1 MKLQWIKKILSDYA
15 NKQNSVRGLGEKKK
29 REKERACG
37 KTVQGKRLQ
46 ARSRQEDTAQ
56 LLF

>member
-29 REKERACG
+29 ERERKSLWKNSTREKIA
-37 KTVQGKRLQ
+37 
-46 ARSRQEDTAQ
+46 S
-56 LLF
+56 